1 MSNIRLRD
9 GNTVTTAERG
19 REFWRGV
26 LLAGALIA
34 TIGAVGAPG
43 AGGERRADDRVEHPR
58 PLGFAPTSGSIEG
71 GRVVFVDV
79 DEGPTVRGRA
89 TVACRFGS
97 HTAIRA
103 AYDRPSGRYACRAP
117 AHERPEAVTLTITVG
132 GATVTM
138 ATPFVYVT
146 PGMGS
151 APPVVVDVP
160 ALAKQVERVRAD
172 LPAGVRLCA
181 VLKNG
186 EPPAGLADA
195 ISRGA
200 RIDYFAVPNLEDG
213 IALRNVG
220 ITTPI
225 MVLYMTEASHVPEL
239 VHYDLEPAA
248 YSLEWVDQ
256 AERLLRSAARPLNVH
271 LWIDTGISR
280 EGVMPDEALPLARA
294 VHASARLRLR
304 GIATHF
310 CCLGKDDLVP
320 LGRDDITN
328 KTALQKHR
336 FDQVVAAIRAEGIGR
351 DALIHAGSSDALR
364 FGLTPVYFDMMRIG
378 TMLFENP
385 SPEHMN
391 YHWTT
396 HILQTKTIPEGWC
409 VDYHCKVTLPHATK
423 VGLLGHMPKD
433 DVTYLIRGRKVGKLL
448 DHEHVVTLDLS
459 AFPDVKAGEEV
470 TLVLPEEYSP
480 LDTSATVAPVTL
492 RDARAGGSEASSTST
507 KTRRPPSGGARE
519 RRELGKEDER

>member
-1 MSNIRLRD
+1 MSSVSPHD
-9 GNTVTTAERG
+9 AVTAPELG

-26 LLAGALIA
+26 LLAGALA
-34 TIGAVGAPG
+34 AMIGAAAALGAS
-43 AGGERRADDRVEHPR
+43 AERRADDRVEHPR

-71 GRVVFVDV
+71 GRLVFVEV
-79 DEGPTVRGRA
+79 DEGPTVRGRG
-89 TVACRFGS
+89 TVTCRFGS
-97 HTAIRA
+97 HAAIGA
-103 AYDRPSGRYACRAP
+103 TYDRPSGRYACRAP
-117 AHERPEAVTLTITVG
+117 AHERPEAVTLTIAVG

-151 APPVVVDVP
+151 APPVVVDLS
-160 ALAKQVERVRAD
+160 ALAKQAERVRAN

-181 VLKNG
+181 VVKNG
-186 EPPAGLADA
+186 EPPAAFAAA
-195 ISRGA
+195 ISRAA

-213 IALRNVG
+213 IALRNAG

-225 MVLYMTEASHVPEL
+225 MVLYLTEASHVPEL

-256 AERLLRSAARPLNVH
+256 AERLLGSAARPLNVH
-271 LWIDTGISR
+271 LWIDTGLSR
-280 EGVMPDEALPLARA
+280 EGVTPDEALPIARA
-294 VHASARLRLR
+294 VHANRRLRLR

-320 LGRDDITN
+320 LERDDITN
-328 KTALQKHR
+328 KTALQKRR
-336 FDQVVAAIRAEGIGR
+336 FDEVVAAIRAEGIGR
-351 DALIHAGSSDALR
+351 DALLHAGASDALHS
-364 FGLTPVYFDMMRIG
+364 GLTPVYFDMMRIG

-396 HILQTKTIPEGWC
+396 HILQTKTLPEGWC
-409 VDYHCKVTLPHATK
+409 VDYGCKVTLPHATK
-423 VGLLGHMPKD
+423 VGLLGYIPRD

-459 AFPDVKAGEEV
+459 AFADVMPGEEV
-470 TLVLPEEYSP
+470 TLVLPDEHSP
-480 LDTSATVAPVTL
+480 LDTSSTLAPVTL
-492 RDARAGGSEASSTST
+492 RDARPVGSEPSPTST
-507 KTRRPPSGGARE
+507 KARRPPSDRGRD
-519 RRELGKEDER
+519 RREPVR

>member
-1 MSNIRLRD
+1 MSSINLHD
-9 GNTVTTAERG
+9 TVTTAERD

-34 TIGAVGAPG
+34 TIGAVGCALGG
-43 AGGERRADDRVEHPR
+43 AGGERRADHRVEHPR

-71 GRVVFVDV
+71 GRLVFVVV
-79 DEGPTVRGRA
+79 DEGPTVRGRVRV
-89 TVACRFGS
+89 TCRFGS
-97 HTAIRA
+97 HAAIRA
-103 AYDRPSGRYACRAP
+103 AYDRPSGRYACPAP

-138 ATPFVYVT
+138 ETPFVYVT

-151 APPVVVDVP
+151 APPVVVDIP
-160 ALAKQVERVRAD
+160 TLAKQVERVRAD

-186 EPPAGLADA
+186 EPPAGFAEA

-213 IALRNVG
+213 IALRNAG

-239 VHYDLEPAA
+239 MHYDLEPAA
-248 YSLEWVDQ
+248 YSLEWVEQ

-280 EGVMPDEALPLARA
+280 EGVMPDEALPIARA
-294 VHASARLRLR
+294 IHASARLRLR

-310 CCLGKDDLVP
+310 CCLGKGDLVP
-320 LGRDDITN
+320 LRGGDITN

-336 FDQVVAAIRAEGIGR
+336 FDEVVSAIRADGIGR
-351 DALIHAGSSDALR
+351 DALLHAGTSNALR

-396 HILQTKTIPEGWC
+396 RILQTKTLPEGWC
-409 VDYHCKVTLPHATK
+409 VDYDCKITLPHDTK
-423 VGLLGHMPKD
+423 VGLLGHMPKN
-433 DVTYLIRGRKVGKLL
+433 DVTYLIRGRKVAKLL
-448 DHEHVVTLDLS
+448 DHEYVVTLDLS

-470 TLVLPEEYSP
+470 TLVLPDDYSP
-480 LDTSATVAPVTL
+480 LDTAATVPPVTL
-492 RDARAGGSEASSTST
+492 RGARAVGSEAASTST
-507 KTRRPPSGGARE
+507 KTRGPPSDGARD
-519 RRELGKEDER
+519 RREPGKG